1 MEDDLPR
8 PKLALLARPPLDE
21 FSVAALNDYV
31 ADLKAEIARVEAA
44 IAGKHGARAAA
55 ESVFRRG

>member
-8 PKLALLARPPLDE
+8 PKPVLLARPPLDE
-21 FSVAALNDYV
+21 FSVAALQDYI
-31 ADLKAEIARVEAA
+31 ADLRAEIARAEAA
-44 IAGKHGARAAA
+44 IAAKQGARAAA